1 MKVVI
6 VHLIIFAFRN
16 PLGKSRFFPNSYVD
30 KNFGELQTVQRPSSL
45 KMSREIWDRL
55 QNRMPWLWRWQW
67 RVNAE
72 KRSKKHVSLLR
83 SSWSHVFGHP
93 YCCLSGW
100 CSRIPKKLW
109 ISGVKSWPYTYCLL
123 RTSSRISQHGHRL
136 NCYSHRPEIYRP
148 KFATMLQRIVFVF
161 LMAPWVLE
169 ISSFSPLTRSAFR
182 IKSALKVAYNT
193 FVTVDSTFET
203 PCSLIADEGVSLSDY
218 MKLPVDQYVCIK
230 MPLDATL
237 ERIDGAKFNM
247 TVPPVR
253 FFTLDVSPT
262 IICDVGQSNEF
273 VTIESSDCTLR
284 GSPYVEALNGC
295 YRLKISSTFT
305 WFDR

>member
-1 MKVVI
+1 
-6 VHLIIFAFRN
+6 
-16 PLGKSRFFPNSYVD
+16 
-30 KNFGELQTVQRPSSL
+30 
-45 KMSREIWDRL
+45 
-55 QNRMPWLWRWQW
+55 
-67 RVNAE
+67 
-72 KRSKKHVSLLR
+72 
-83 SSWSHVFGHP
+83 
-93 YCCLSGW
+93 
-100 CSRIPKKLW
+100 
-109 ISGVKSWPYTYCLL
+109 
-123 RTSSRISQHGHRL
+123 
-136 NCYSHRPEIYRP
+136 
-148 KFATMLQRIVFVF
+148 
-161 LMAPWVLE
+161 MAPWVLE
-169 ISSFSPLTRSAFR
+169 ISSFSPLTRGAFR

-218 MKLPVDQYVCIK
+218 MQLPVDQYVCIK

-262 IICDVGQSNEF
+262 IICDVGQSSKF

-284 GSPYVEALNGC
+284 GSPYVEGLNGC